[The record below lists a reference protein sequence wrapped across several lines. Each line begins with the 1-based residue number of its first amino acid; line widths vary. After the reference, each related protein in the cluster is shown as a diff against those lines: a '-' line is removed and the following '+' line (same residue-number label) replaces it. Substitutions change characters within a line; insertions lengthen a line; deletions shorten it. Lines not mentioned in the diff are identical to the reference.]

1 MSRIVVIED
10 NAQNARM
17 VEKLL
22 RHAGYEV
29 ILAEDGEMGLT
40 TVFETK
46 PDLVLIDLGLPDID
60 GQTVVGLLRQQPEME
75 KMPIIAF
82 TAWPED
88 TAHNM
93 ALAYGCDGCITKPI
107 NTRIFAQQIG
117 THLQKLVP
125 EFGSASDESAALG
138 QPITDNKPV
147 SNAHLSPKQD
157 DAVS

>member
-10 NAQNARM
+10 NTQNARM

-22 RHAGYEV
+22 RNGGYEV

-40 TVFETK
+40 AVFENK

-60 GQTVVGLLRQQPEME
+60 GQTVVGLLRQQPELE

-88 TAHNM
+88 TAHSM
-93 ALAYGCDGCITKPI
+93 AEAYGCDGCITKPI
-107 NTRIFAQQIG
+107 NTRTFAQQIG
-117 THLQKLVP
+117 AYIHQQGVLN
-125 EFGSASDESAALG
+125 SDAAAVS
-138 QPITDNKPV
+138 PVVTEDKPV
-147 SNAHLSPKQD
+147 SNGDSSSESGDTVP
-157 DAVS
+157 

>member
-10 NAQNARM
+10 NTQNARM

-22 RHAGYEV
+22 RNGGYEV

-40 TVFETK
+40 AVFENK

-60 GQTVVGLLRQQPEME
+60 GQTVVGLLRQQPELE

-88 TAHNM
+88 TAHSM
-93 ALAYGCDGCITKPI
+93 AEAYGCDGCITKPI
-107 NTRIFAQQIG
+107 NTRTFAQQIG
-117 THLQKLVP
+117 AYIHQQGVLKP
-125 EFGSASDESAALG
+125 DAAAVS
-138 QPITDNKPV
+138 PVVTEDKPV
-147 SNAHLSPKQD
+147 SNGDSSSESGDTVP
-157 DAVS
+157 